1 MKLKYFALK
10 NAELDW
16 FNKPF
21 LAYDVKEAKALV
33 RNAVF
38 TDQSNVLRRSLE
50 CGELF
55 EVGEFDT
62 DRGCFSGKPKLVC
75 KVADIPLCGTENSSE
90 GGRGN
95 A

>member
-21 LAYDVKEAKALV
+21 LAHDEKEAKALV
-33 RNAVF
+33 RNAVL
-38 TDQSNVLRRSLE
+38 TDKDNVLRRSLE
-50 CGELF
+50 CGELY

-62 DRGCFSGKPKLVC
+62 DRGSFGGKRKLVC
-75 KVADIPLCGTENSSE
+75 KVADIPLCGTQNSSE